1 MTLRSVFKN
10 WIDHYFSDEEAVIL
24 LVVLVLGFA
33 VVILFGRMLA
43 PFLTALVIAFLLQG
57 AVGWLERR
65 HVPHLLAVTLVFLA
79 FIGMLLAMAFILM
92 PLIWN
97 QLVGLVQETPRMF
110 ASGQQLLDDLQERYP
125 HLITPDQV
133 QEWIA
138 VAGRELTQIGQRA
151 LTLSLASL
159 GNVLALVIYFV
170 LVPILVFFLLKDRRE
185 LVGFAL
191 SLLPQ
196 RRALMTQIW
205 QEMDN
210 QIANY
215 VRGKFIE
222 IIIVGTVAFVTFAFF
237 GLPYSALLGVVVGL
251 SVLVPYIGAAV
262 ATLPVAAVAGFHFGM
277 TSEFAY
283 VVVAYGIIQALDGNV
298 LVPILFSEAVNLHP
312 VSIIVAV
319 LFFGGI
325 WGFWGIFFAIPLGRC
340 SRRWSTPGP
349 GEYSGTS
356 ARRPPRPW
364 PRSRGQRGRGS
375 GGPAR
380 VALRT
385 PSGCRHAAP
394 GPPPAPPGR
403 GPAP

>member
-1 MTLRSVFKN
+1 MTLRTVFKG

-24 LVVLVLGFA
+24 LVLLVLGFA
-33 VVILFGRMLA
+33 AVIFLGRMLA

-57 AVGWLERR
+57 AVSWLQRR
-65 HVPHLLAVTLVFLA
+65 HVPHLLAVTVVFLG
-79 FIGMLLAMAFILM
+79 FIGMLLALAFILM

-125 HLITPDQV
+125 QLITPDQIQNWV
-133 QEWIA
+133 A
-138 VAGRELTQIGQRA
+138 VAGREMTQFGQRA

-159 GNVLALVIYFV
+159 GNVLSLIIYLV
-170 LVPILVFFLLKDRRE
+170 LVPILVFFLLKDRDR
-185 LVGFAL
+185 LVAFTL
-191 SLLPQ
+191 SLLP
-196 RRALMTQIW
+196 RKRALMTRIW
-205 QEMDN
+205 QEMDV

-222 IIIVGTVAFVTFAFF
+222 IIIVGTISFLTFAYF
-237 GLPYSALLGVVVGL
+237 GLPYSALLAVLVGF

-283 VVVAYGIIQALDGNV
+283 VVIAYGIIQALDGNV

-325 WGFWGIFFAIPLGRC
+325 WGFWGIFFAIPLA
-340 SRRWSTPGP
+340 TLLKALV
-349 GEYSGTS
+349 Y
-356 ARRPPRPW
+356 AW
-364 PRSRGQRGRGS
+364 PRGIQRLKREE
-375 GGPAR
+375 
-380 VALRT
+380 
-385 PSGCRHAAP
+385 AAEVLVEE
-394 GPPPAPPGR
+394 
-403 GPAP
+403 

>member
-1 MTLRSVFKN
+1 MTLRSVFKG

-24 LVVLVLGFA
+24 MVVLVLGFA

-125 HLITPDQV
+125 HLITPDQI
-133 QEWIA
+133 QNWIA
-138 VAGRELTQIGQRA
+138 VAGREMTQFGQRA

-159 GNVLALVIYFV
+159 GNVLSLIIYLV
-170 LVPILVFFLLKDRRE
+170 LVPILVFFLLKDRE
-185 LVGFAL
+185 TLVGFSL

-196 RRALMTQIW
+196 KRALMTRIW
-205 QEMDN
+205 HEMDA

-222 IIIVGTVAFVTFAFF
+222 IIIVGTVSFLTFAFF
-237 GLPYSALLGVVVGL
+237 GLPYSALLAVLVGF

-325 WGFWGIFFAIPLGRC
+325 WGFWGIFFAIPLA
-340 SRRWSTPGP
+340 TLLKALV
-349 GEYSGTS
+349 Y
-356 ARRPPRPW
+356 AW
-364 PRSRGQRGRGS
+364 PRGIQRHKREE
-375 GGPAR
+375 AAE
-380 VALRT
+380 AL
-385 PSGCRHAAP
+385 AEK
-394 GPPPAPPGR
+394 
-403 GPAP
+403 

>member
-1 MTLRSVFKN
+1 MTLRAVFKS

-24 LVVLVLGFA
+24 LVLLVLGFA

-65 HVPHLLAVTLVFLA
+65 HVPHLMAVSLVFLG
-79 FIGMLLAMAFILM
+79 FIGLLLALAFILM

-125 HLITPDQV
+125 HLVTPDQI
-133 QEWIA
+133 QNWIA
-138 VAGRELTQIGQRA
+138 VAGREMTQFGQRA

-159 GNVLALVIYFV
+159 GNVLSLIIYLV
-170 LVPILVFFLLKDRRE
+170 LVPILVFFLLKDRE
-185 LVGFAL
+185 TLVGFSL

-196 RRALMTQIW
+196 KRALMTRIW
-205 QEMDN
+205 HEMDA

-222 IIIVGTVAFVTFAFF
+222 IIIVGTVSFLTFAFF
-237 GLPYSALLGVVVGL
+237 GLPYSALLAVLVGF

-325 WGFWGIFFAIPLGRC
+325 WGFWGIFFAIPLA
-340 SRRWSTPGP
+340 TLLKALV
-349 GEYSGTS
+349 Y
-356 ARRPPRPW
+356 AW
-364 PRSRGQRGRGS
+364 PRGIQRHKREEAEALAEKQGGS
-375 GGPAR
+375 GGGAR
-380 VALRT
+380 A
-385 PSGCRHAAP
+385 
-394 GPPPAPPGR
+394 APPG
-403 GPAP
+403 